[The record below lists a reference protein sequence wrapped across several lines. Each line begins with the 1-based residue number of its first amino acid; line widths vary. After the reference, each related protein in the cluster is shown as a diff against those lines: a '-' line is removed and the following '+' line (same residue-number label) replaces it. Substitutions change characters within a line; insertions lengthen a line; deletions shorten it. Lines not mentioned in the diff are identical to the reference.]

1 MTGTPEKKVGL
12 SRNQMAWCAAQDI
25 PDGSM
30 VNLGIGMPE
39 KVAEYLPADRDV
51 FYHSENGILGF
62 GPSPAEDSIDLELIN
77 AGKKPITEIAG
88 TSYFHHADSFA
99 MIRGGHI
106 DICFLGAMQI
116 AENGDLANWST
127 GAADAIPG
135 VGGAMDLAVGAKSV
149 VVLTDH
155 VTKKGEPK
163 LVERCTYPLTGEKCI
178 NRIYSN
184 LAIIDVDA
192 NAFVVQALAPGVT
205 LERVTELTAGQVRAG
220 DNLHTIECP
229 EL

>member
-1 MTGTPEKKVGL
+1 
-12 SRNQMAWCAAQDI
+12 MAWCAAQDI

-39 KVAEYLPADRDV
+39 KVAEYLPDDRDV

-62 GPSPAEDSIDLELIN
+62 GPSPAEGNIDLELIN
-77 AGKKPITEIAG
+77 AGKKPITEIPG

-116 AENGDLANWST
+116 AANGDLANWST
-127 GAADAIPG
+127 GAPDAIPG
-135 VGGAMDLAVGAKSV
+135 VGGAMDLAVGAKKV

-155 VTKKGEPK
+155 VTKKGDPK
-163 LVERCTYPLTGEKCI
+163 LVERCSFPLTGEQCI
-178 NRIYSN
+178 DRIYSN
-184 LAIIDVDA
+184 LAVIDIGENEFIVE
-192 NAFVVQALAPGVT
+192 ALAPGVS
-205 LERVTELTAGQVRAG
+205 LEQIAELTAGNVRAG
-220 DNLHTIECP
+220 ENLRVLECP
-229 EL
+229 EI